1 MRGITPTDTTNQAK
15 RLHKGGELV
24 LKRFQLLG
32 TAEEMTGVET
42 TFVEWHNDRM
52 EVRRTFIQV
61 HPLSDNAPR
70 MLLPEPPASTVE
82 EG

>member
-15 RLHKGGELV
+15 RLHKGGELI

-32 TAEEMTGVET
+32 TAEEMTGIET
-42 TFVEWHNDRM
+42 TFVKRHNDRM
-52 EVRRTFIQV
+52 EVRGTFIQV

>member
-15 RLHKGGELV
+15 RLHKGGEII

-32 TAEEMTGVET
+32 TAEEMTGIET
-42 TFVEWHNDRM
+42 TFVKRHNDRM
-52 EVRRTFIQV
+52 EGRGTFLQV
-61 HPLSDNAPR
+61 HPLSDNAR
-70 MLLPEPPASTVE
+70 LMLVPAPPARTVE

>member
-1 MRGITPTDTTNQAK
+1 M
-15 RLHKGGELV
+15 
-24 LKRFQLLG
+24 KRFQLLG
-32 TAEEMTGVET
+32 TAEEMTSVEA
-42 TFVEWHNDRM
+42 TFMERNNDRM
-52 EVRRTFIQV
+52 KVRGTFVQV